1 MDNQNNIQQLQEL
14 YYTQVYSEGAFGSS
28 SMPAASSDAAK
39 QAANKHRRAAET
51 ATSPSVAQRHR
62 DAAARYEVTAR
73 RMSMT
78 ADHYEFLVG
87 YLISENFTSDLNSAV
102 QIIENM
108 SEDWIQSIFE
118 ENLNEVTGMG
128 RVLFRV
134 ASDAIK
140 RGMRS
145 TPARKTSLKLQQV
158 KRDIG
163 KLQDSGTVR
172 ELENAEERARRLSV
186 VDKSRSMVRNKPEWW
201 GAPLPQSGYGS
212 K

>member
-1 MDNQNNIQQLQEL
+1 MDNQNSIRQLQELQEL

-39 QAANKHRRAAET
+39 EAANKHRIAAER
-51 ATSPSVAQRHR
+51 ATNPSVAQRHR

-87 YLISENFTSDLNSAV
+87 YLISENFASDLNSAV

-118 ENLNEVTGMG
+118 ENLNEVTGTSQ
-128 RVLFRV
+128 R
-134 ASDAIK
+134 
-140 RGMRS
+140 RS
-145 TPARKTSLKLQQV
+145 FAR
-158 KRDIG
+158 
-163 KLQDSGTVR
+163 
-172 ELENAEERARRLSV
+172 NA
-186 VDKSRSMVRNKPEWW
+186 K
-201 GAPLPQSGYGS
+201 
-212 K
+212 

>member
-1 MDNQNNIQQLQEL
+1 MDNQNSIRQLQELQEL

-39 QAANKHRRAAET
+39 EAANKHRRAAET

-87 YLISENFTSDLNSAV
+87 YLINENFASDLNSAV

-128 RVLFRV
+128 RVLFRGFQS
-134 ASDAIK
+134 ALK
-140 RGMRS
+140 RGMRVDPETKAYTKAADLEDRLELLKRQIHHS
-145 TPARKTSLKLQQV
+145 NRGVKKSLPPQDNPQVRK
-158 KRDIG
+158 
-163 KLQDSGTVR
+163 
-172 ELENAEERARRLSV
+172 LEDRI
-186 VDKSRSMVRNKPEWW
+186 DKINTIRHTTK
-201 GAPLPQSGYGS
+201 
-212 K
+212 

>member
-1 MDNQNNIQQLQEL
+1 MGDKNSIRQLQEL

-39 QAANKHRRAAET
+39 EAANKHKKAAET
-51 ATSPSVAQRHR
+51 ATSPSVARRHR

-87 YLISENFTSDLNSAV
+87 YLINENFASDLNSAV

-108 SEDWIQSIFE
+108 SEDWIQFIFE
-118 ENLNEVTGMG
+118 ENLNEVKGMG
-128 RVLFRV
+128 KVLFRSFNSAV
-134 ASDAIK
+134 K
-140 RGMRS
+140 RGMRMDPES
-145 TPARKTSLKLQQV
+145 KAYAKQVDLEDRVELLRRQIHHSNRGVKKSISPQDNPQVRK
-158 KRDIG
+158 
-163 KLQDSGTVR
+163 
-172 ELENAEERARRLSV
+172 LEDRI
-186 VDKSRSMVRNKPEWW
+186 DKINTIRHKT
-201 GAPLPQSGYGS
+201 